1 MAKTNRSRWALQR
14 EEVSAWTTAAE
25 KSNSQTLI
33 SVQLPDTVVPMGKK
47 KEKRKKER
55 QNYSRTMS
63 KQQQQKTNK
72 QTNKKK
78 QCERICSDHCHD
90 PNKEL

>member
-47 KEKRKKER
+47 KRKKKER
-55 QNYSRTMS
+55 
-63 KQQQQKTNK
+63 KTKLFTYNVKTTTTKNK
-72 QTNKKK
+72 QTNKQKK
-78 QCERICSDHCHD
+78 TV
-90 PNKEL
+90 

>member
-47 KEKRKKER
+47 KRKKKER
-55 QNYSRTMS
+55 KTKLFTYNVKTTTTTTM
-63 KQQQQKTNK
+63 KQQLN
-72 QTNKKK
+72 
-78 QCERICSDHCHD
+78 SY
-90 PNKEL
+90 